1 MQVIGEMMKNVRIIV
16 VICGLIIAGA
26 VSISSFIASRAPQD
40 NGVDISKFPKEID
53 GWISKDVPLNKRV
66 YELLET
72 DNLIMRNY
80 TNAAG
85 QTVNLYIIYSQT
97 NRKVAH
103 PPELCLQG
111 DGATITQKKAV
122 KLTDSITATELL
134 LDQGNN
140 NEITLYW
147 YKAGPKFTNDFVKQQ
162 LDMSIKIL
170 FGKKTSIA
178 MIRLIA
184 DYKGDEQEALAMLR
198 SFTRSLEPLL
208 EQYLP

>member
-1 MQVIGEMMKNVRIIV
+1 MKNAKFIV
-16 VICGLIIAGA
+16 VLCGLILAGA
-26 VSISSFIASRAPQD
+26 VSISSFVASRAPQD
-40 NGVDISKFPKEID
+40 RGVDIASFPKQID
-53 GWISKDVPLNKRV
+53 GWTSQEVPLKKRV
-66 YELLET
+66 YDLLET

-85 QTVNLYIIYSQT
+85 QMVNLYIIYSQT

-122 KLTDSITATELL
+122 TLTDAITATELL
-134 LDQGNN
+134 LDQDGGH
-140 NEITLYW
+140 EVTLYW
-147 YKAGPKFTNDFVKQQ
+147 YKAGPKYTNNFVQQQ
-162 LDMSIKIL
+162 LDMSLKIL

-184 DYKGDEQEALAMLR
+184 QYKGDEKEALTMLR
-198 SFTRSLEPLL
+198 SFTASIEPLL
-208 EQYLP
+208 QQYLP